1 MEWSEVVKSSLELPY
16 YIRRGD
22 SLRGEPIAVI
32 SEDGLSLGEPYYDRI
47 VPWIDGMIAV
57 LGIDSVAVNNH
68 SISEVVG
75 EISMRF
81 IHAGLV
87 ISIPVSFIILLIA
100 LRVKDLLAK
109 NIYIKASETIHV
121 GDRAEVIDQLI
132 DSG

>member
-1 MEWSEVVKSSLELPY
+1 
-16 YIRRGD
+16 
-22 SLRGEPIAVI
+22 
-32 SEDGLSLGEPYYDRI
+32 
-47 VPWIDGMIAV
+47 
-57 LGIDSVAVNNH
+57 
-68 SISEVVG
+68 
-75 EISMRF
+75 MRF